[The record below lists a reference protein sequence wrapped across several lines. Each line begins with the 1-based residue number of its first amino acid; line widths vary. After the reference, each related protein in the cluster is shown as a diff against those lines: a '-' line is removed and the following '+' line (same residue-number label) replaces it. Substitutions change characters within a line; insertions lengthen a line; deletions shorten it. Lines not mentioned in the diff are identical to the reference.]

1 MMDPKVCPIF
11 IMYSMA
17 LPKYSLQWECPIC
30 VMGSGM
36 CVALTM
42 FSMLWAC
49 LKNWFRRVGK
59 SAMVWPSLLLLV
71 VGVEGVTLFRGN
83 APNLRLT
90 LDLSFLVSSWSSLR
104 S

>member
-1 MMDPKVCPIF
+1 MLKHDGPEGVPQF
-11 IMYSMA
+11 YHVFHGLAQVFST
-17 LPKYSLQWECPIC
+17 ECPIC

-59 SAMVWPSLLLLV
+59 SAMVWSSLLLLV
-71 VGVEGVTLFRGN
+71 VGVEG
-83 APNLRLT
+83 
-90 LDLSFLVSSWSSLR
+90 
-104 S
+104 